1 MKYFWKTDQYLYDIR
16 IHASKPVPTH
26 FTSVGHRGVSDTLGT
41 GIRSCLSDESFRK
54 AIKYRLIYSMPCF
67 HPTIWTHIRIVFDL
81 SAPTLIPPSF
91 THRSI
96 EVTLGQLYAEKYT
109 PVLTYLGI
117 PISHYLLYV
126 DDHYTYLVYPF
137 LSVLLINYHEP
148 LESPRLRNNCGH
160 EPVHSQGCIEL

>member
-1 MKYFWKTDQYLYDIR
+1 MHQNRSPL
-16 IHASKPVPTH
+16 
-26 FTSVGHRGVSDTLGT
+26 TSLVLVTAVSQTYWRLVSVLVCRMNLFEKLLNTVWSTRCRVVTL
-41 GIRSCLSDESFRK
+41 RFE
-54 AIKYRLIYSMPCF
+54 
-67 HPTIWTHIRIVFDL
+67 HIRIVSDL